1 MALDLHKPADR
12 EEANEPTDSD
22 AALAAR
28 VTREAQ
34 RLRHEFLRDLSH
46 ELRSPLN
53 AINGFAE
60 ILLRREIDPTSPQY
74 REFVSH
80 ILGGA
85 HSLGRLIDMV
95 LEYVDLEVGK
105 LPFEPVPI
113 VLPDLVNE
121 SLRAL
126 RTEIADKRLRVET
139 AFGPGIS
146 DIELDPQRLQRIVGN
161 LLANAVKFSREEGR
175 IAVCTAADGA
185 DAFTLEVEDSGIG
198 IPATDLPRVFL
209 PFGRLPGEP
218 RQRRRAG
225 ARLGLA
231 LTRALVEAQ
240 GGTIGVQSEPSRGSR
255 FFVRLPRRMA
265 RSQDSQ
271 PR

>member
-1 MALDLHKPADR
+1 L
-12 EEANEPTDSD
+12 
-22 AALAAR
+22 
-28 VTREAQ
+28 REAQ
-34 RLRHEFLRDLSH
+34 RLRYEFLRDLSH

-60 ILLRREIDPTSPQY
+60 ILLRREIEPASPQY
-74 REFVSH
+74 REFVGH

-85 HSLGRLIDMV
+85 HSLGRLIDNV
-95 LEYVDLEVGK
+95 LDFVDLEAGK
-105 LPFEPVPI
+105 LTFEPAPVA
-113 VLPDLVNE
+113 LPELVNE

-126 RTEIADKRLRVET
+126 RTEIAEKRLQVET
-139 AFGPGIS
+139 VFAPGLS
-146 DIELDPQRLQRIVGN
+146 DIELDRERLQRILDN
-161 LLANAVKFSREEGR
+161 LLANAAKFNREEGR
-175 IAVCTAADGA
+175 IVVRAAPDGA
-185 DAFTLEVEDSGIG
+185 DAFVLEVEDSGIG
-198 IPATDLPRVFL
+198 IAAADLPRVFL

-231 LTRALVEAQ
+231 LTKVLIEAQ
-240 GGTIGVQSEPSRGSR
+240 GGTIGVQSEPARGTR

-265 RSQDSQ
+265 RAQDSP